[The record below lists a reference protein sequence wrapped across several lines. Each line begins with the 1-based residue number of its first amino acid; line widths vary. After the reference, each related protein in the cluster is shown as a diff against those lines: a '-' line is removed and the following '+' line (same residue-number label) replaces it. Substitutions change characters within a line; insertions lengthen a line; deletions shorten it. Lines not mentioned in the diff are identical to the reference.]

1 MSRIGRVV
9 QPEEA
14 NNFEWN
20 AAHWLERAKGQLA
33 GQKAG
38 AAAGFVERMF
48 QLRGHDIERDCAF
61 ILRGRANFTERG
73 DSGAKSV
80 QFALRRFLRFEKSI
94 ERFAQIALPFGK
106 RARFAEFASAQKSR
120 STNSTKFPRTSVS
133 EPSISSNG
141 KIPSNNSRFCG
152 RSAQPSSIRSSPC
165 RQLFFGECG
174 QAKSGAM
181 LRVDPPPDRAVVHPA
196 ANRFRLCGCDL
207 KTALHRRCLQNRKDF
222 AGGETPR
229 QNFKDCENRYR

>member
-1 MSRIGRVV
+1 MLDYKLTDGRFEIFRNITEHFAHQHAWRQRFVVAQRLPDVTEIENFARGKKRLQKKLAISVADISISPFRILRHQIKTRGAIMSRIGRVV

-20 AAHWLERAKGQLA
+20 AAHWFERAKGELA

-61 ILRGRANFTERG
+61 ILRGHANFTERG

-106 RARFAEFASAQKSR
+106 RARFAEFASAQK
-120 STNSTKFPRTSVS
+120 KPFHKLDKIS
-133 EPSISSNG
+133 ED
-141 KIPSNNSRFCG
+141 FC
-152 RSAQPSSIRSSPC
+152 IR
-165 RQLFFGECG
+165 
-174 QAKSGAM
+174 
-181 LRVDPPPDRAVVHPA
+181 
-196 ANRFRLCGCDL
+196 
-207 KTALHRRCLQNRKDF
+207 ALDF
-222 AGGETPR
+222 IER
-229 QNFKDCENRYR
+229 QNSIEQFPVLRSERAT

>member
-1 MSRIGRVV
+1 ERSGVAHVRSHVTERENFARGKKRFQRKLAITAAGNSISPCRISRHHIKTRGAMMSRIGRVV

-61 ILRGRANFTERG
+61 ILRGRANFTKRG

-80 QFALRRFLRFEKSI
+80 QFALRRLLRFEQSI
-94 ERFAQIALPFGK
+94 VCFATL
-106 RARFAEFASAQKSR
+106 
-120 STNSTKFPRTSVS
+120 
-133 EPSISSNG
+133 
-141 KIPSNNSRFCG
+141 
-152 RSAQPSSIRSSPC
+152 
-165 RQLFFGECG
+165 
-174 QAKSGAM
+174 
-181 LRVDPPPDRAVVHPA
+181 
-196 ANRFRLCGCDL
+196 
-207 KTALHRRCLQNRKDF
+207 
-222 AGGETPR
+222 
-229 QNFKDCENRYR
+229 